1 MLISLGLLL
10 LDANHLL
17 YGLYIKA
24 IDVAQPQPRF
34 TNGVIE
40 FL

>member
-17 YGLYIKA
+17 YSLIKA
-24 IDVAQPQPRF
+24 IDIAQ
-34 TNGVIE
+34 
-40 FL
+40 LS